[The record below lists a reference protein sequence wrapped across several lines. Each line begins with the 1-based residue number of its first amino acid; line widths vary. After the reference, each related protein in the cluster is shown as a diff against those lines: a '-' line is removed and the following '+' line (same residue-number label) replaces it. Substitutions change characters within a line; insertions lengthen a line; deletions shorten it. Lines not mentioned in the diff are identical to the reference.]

1 MCYSIEEKHLSYTD
15 VVNLVDDT
23 ERIKDTNQL
32 RM

>member
-15 VVNLVDDT
+15 VVNLVHDT